1 MEEDNI
7 IKLPDETK
15 EQFFAKWGTNPAL
28 LPRISKV
35 TINVSIGES
44 GVQLEKA
51 GQVLESLIGQ
61 KPIKLRAKKTIRS
74 FGIRKYEPMAIK
86 TTLRGEKAINFL
98 KRSLEVVENKIKQSS
113 FDKYGNFSFGVK
125 EHIELPGVKY
135 DPKLGIFGFDVNVSI
150 ERLGYRIRRRSYKR
164 KKIPTKI
171 RLSPEEAMI
180 FMEKYFGTTII
191 KEYIVSYY

>member
-7 IKLPDETK
+7 IKIPEEVK
-15 EQFFAKWGTNPAL
+15 EQFFNKWQTNKAL
-28 LPRISKV
+28 EPKISKV
-35 TINVSIGES
+35 TINMSVGES

-51 GQVLESLIGQ
+51 GQVLESLVDQ
-61 KPIKLRAKKTIRS
+61 KPVKLKAKKTIRS
-74 FGIRKYEPMAIK
+74 FGIRKFEPMAIK
-86 TTLRGEKAINFL
+86 TTLRGEKANKFL
-98 KRSLEVVENKIKQSS
+98 KRSLEVVENKLKKSS
-113 FDKYGNFSFGVK
+113 FDRYGNFSFGVK

-135 DPKLGIFGFDVNVSI
+135 DPKLGIFGFDICVSL
-150 ERLGYRIRRRSYKR
+150 ERPGFRIRQRSYKR

-171 RLSPEEAMI
+171 RISPEEAMI